1 MSFTPRTRPKSESQ
15 NSKPKPPKS
24 SSSISS
30 HSLLIEPS
38 PSFFPSKG
46 ELSRLFAVVAIA
58 ASVAIT
64 CNVFVNFL
72 NRQPKP
78 FCDNDAGFDNSLSDL
93 CEPCPRNGV
102 CHEGKLECARG
113 YRKLGKLCVE
123 DADINE
129 TAKKLS
135 KLEVKK
141 VCEAYAQYLCGG
153 TGTVWVQEDEMWND
167 LDDSKLMENYGLDS
181 AIYVHAKQRA
191 MESVDKL
198 LETRK
203 NINGSKEFKCPESLV
218 EHYKPVTCYIRQ
230 WIAEHALILVPFTAL
245 LLGCTLL
252 LLRIRRRHY
261 LSVRAEQL
269 YNQVCDILE
278 EKALTSKGVNVEQ
291 EAWVVAS
298 WLRDH
303 LLSPRERKHPL
314 LWKMVEDLVQQ
325 DSRLDRFPKM
335 VKGESKVVWEWQVEG
350 SLSSSGKRKKHE
362 ESKLKSSEG
371 TNVSS
376 NQQRRPLQYG
386 FLQN

>member
-1 MSFTPRTRPKSESQ
+1 ML
-15 NSKPKPPKS
+15 N
-24 SSSISS
+24 ICAV
-30 HSLLIEPS
+30 
-38 PSFFPSKG
+38 
-46 ELSRLFAVVAIA
+46 ELALFG
-58 ASVAIT
+58 S
-64 CNVFVNFL
+64 
-72 NRQPKP
+72 
-78 FCDNDAGFDNSLSDL
+78 
-93 CEPCPRNGV
+93 
-102 CHEGKLECARG
+102 
-113 YRKLGKLCVE
+113 
-123 DADINE
+123 
-129 TAKKLS
+129 
-135 KLEVKK
+135 
-141 VCEAYAQYLCGG
+141 
-153 TGTVWVQEDEMWND
+153 VQEDEMWND

-386 FLQN
+386 EPWNFIYCFATLLYVANYWTCLLPYSVHLIFCWICLSRLVQAHWYLCQQRFLAELNAFPN